1 MGGGEGGLEHYTH
14 AWGKGGVKRYT
25 HGGKEG
31 DVESYTYARKEGLRT
46 LRVLHMQGRR
56 GWGR

>member
-1 MGGGEGGLEHYTH
+1 MGGREGGLEHYTH

-46 LRVLHMQGRR
+46 LRVIQLKKISL
-56 GWGR
+56 